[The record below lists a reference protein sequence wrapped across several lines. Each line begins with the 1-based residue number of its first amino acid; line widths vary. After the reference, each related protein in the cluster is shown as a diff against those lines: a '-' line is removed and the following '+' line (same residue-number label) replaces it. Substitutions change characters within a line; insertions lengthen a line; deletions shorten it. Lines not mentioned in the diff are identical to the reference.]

1 MLIEGEREIHLVTW
15 NESHFHQLCPIANNP
30 KIAMNLRD
38 NYPQPYTIHDARHW
52 IEYNYKFNP
61 VQNFAIEFEGK
72 LAGAIGAEQ
81 GKDELRTNMELG
93 FWVGEPFW
101 GKGIA
106 TEAVKLYT
114 DYVFDKFDIQR
125 IYAQVFDFNGKSMSV
140 LEKAK
145 YIPEAILKKG
155 FIKRGTVGDLFQYV
169 RVRGEDEN

>member
-1 MLIEGEREIHLVTW
+1 MLIEGEREIQLVTW
-15 NESHFHQLCPIANNP
+15 SESHFHQLYPIANNP

-38 NYPQPYTIHDARHW
+38 SYPHPYTIHDARHW
-52 IEYNYKFNP
+52 IEHNQKFNP
-61 VQNFAIEFEGK
+61 AQNFAIEFEGR
-72 LAGAIGAEQ
+72 LAGAIGAER

-106 TEAVKLYT
+106 TEVVKLYT
-114 DYVFDKFDIQR
+114 DYLFDKFDIQR
-125 IYAQVFDFNGKSMSV
+125 IYAQVFDFNGESMNV
-140 LEKAK
+140 LEKAG

-169 RVRGEDEN
+169 RVRGEE